1 VGNDGVSKHENRKG
15 LNLETM
21 NPGKFIAS
29 PAPDFLGSWLP
40 D

>member
-1 VGNDGVSKHENRKG
+1 MLNNESGRQEWRKR

-21 NPGKFIAS
+21 NPGKPVAS
-29 PAPDFLGSWLP
+29 PAPDFLDSWLP